1 MADEADNAPEGPGYS
16 FRPSLL
22 GAPWEFRLTPAALA
36 WSVGRRSGTTPY
48 TDITKVQLAF
58 RPGTMQGAFVAT
70 VRAAR
75 TPQITIKST
84 SWKSMVEVERQDA
97 PYRDF
102 ILALHRR
109 LLESG
114 ATPQYVRGVHPAIYW
129 PGLAVIGTMMLG
141 FVVLIVRA
149 VQTAAWAGGAFIL
162 AFLFLSIWQLG
173 GYFRSNRPGSY
184 RPDAVPRDVL
194 P

>member
-1 MADEADNAPEGPGYS
+1 MAEPDNAPEGPSYS

-22 GAPWEFRLTPAALA
+22 GAPWEFRLTPTALV

-48 TDITKVQLAF
+48 ADVTRVQLVF
-58 RPGTMQGAFVAT
+58 RPGTMQGAFVT
-70 VRAAR
+70 YIQAAGS
-75 TPQITIKST
+75 PKLTIKST

-102 ILALHRR
+102 VIAFHRR
-109 LLESG
+109 LLDAG
-114 ATPQYVRGVHPAIYW
+114 ARAEYVRGVHPAIYW
-129 PGLAVIGTMMLG
+129 PGLALMAVMTLG

-149 VQTAAWAGGAFIL
+149 IQTSAWAGGAFIL
-162 AFLFLSIWQLG
+162 AFLFLTFWQLG

-184 RPDAVPRDVL
+184 RPDAVPREVL

>member
-1 MADEADNAPEGPGYS
+1 MADDADAPDGPVYS

-22 GAPWEFRLTPAALA
+22 GAPWEFRLMPTALA

-48 TDITKVQLAF
+48 TDIAKVQLVF
-58 RPGTMQGAFVAT
+58 RPGTMQGAFVT
-70 VRAAR
+70 YIWAAKA
-75 TPQITIKST
+75 PQITIKST

-102 ILALHRR
+102 ILALHRH
-109 LLESG
+109 LIDAG
-114 ATPQYVRGVHPAIYW
+114 AKPQYVRGVHPAIYW
-129 PGLAVIGTMMLG
+129 PGLALITVMMLG
-141 FVVLIVRA
+141 FIVLILRA
-149 VQTAAWAGGAFIL
+149 IQTAAWAGGAFIL
-162 AFLFLSIWQLG
+162 AFLLLSVWQLG

-184 RPDAVPRDVL
+184 RPDAVPREVL